1 MNAEDVRVLL
11 VEDEIDLA
19 EMVRDYLLAE
29 KYQVKLLHNGTE
41 VIEHVKKH
49 APHVVLLDLML
60 PGKDGLTL
68 CREIRT
74 FSDVAIIM
82 ITARV
87 DEIDRLLGLELGADD
102 YICKPSRPREIVAR
116 VKAVLRRTLFRDT
129 IIGSPQPLALDESRY
144 IAYLKGQLLDLTAV
158 EFRLLKLLSG
168 TEGRVFSRNQII
180 DAIYN
185 DGRAVSERSIDTHIK
200 NLRKKISDA
209 SGGQPMIQSVYG
221 VGYKWESS

>member
-1 MNAEDVRVLL
+1 MNAEDVRILL

-29 KYQVKLLHNGTE
+29 KYQVTLLHNGAE
-41 VIEHVKKH
+41 VIDHIKRH
-49 APHVVLLDLML
+49 SPHIVLLDLML

-116 VKAVLRRTLFRDT
+116 VKAVLRRTFFRDT
-129 IIGSPQPLALDESRY
+129 VIGHPQPLVLDESRY
-144 IAYLKGQLLDLTAV
+144 IASMNGQLLDLTVV
-158 EFRLLKLLSG
+158 EFRLLKLLSE
-168 TEGRVFSRNQII
+168 TEGRVYSRNQII
-180 DAIYN
+180 EKIYS
-185 DGRAVSERSIDTHIK
+185 DDRTVSERSIDTHIK
-200 NLRKKISDA
+200 NLRKKIGDA
-209 SGGQPMIQSVYG
+209 SGGEPMIQSVYG